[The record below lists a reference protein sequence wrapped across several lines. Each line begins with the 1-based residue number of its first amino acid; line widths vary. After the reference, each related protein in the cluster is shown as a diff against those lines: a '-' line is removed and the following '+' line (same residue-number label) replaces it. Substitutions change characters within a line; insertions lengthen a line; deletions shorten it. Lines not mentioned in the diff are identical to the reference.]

1 MKGLKNYKGERDL
14 SDNKMH
20 LVEDSELLIQ
30 QLQNFLHINEGDC
43 PWDIRHGLSRRILYS
58 TNDDA
63 IKSEI
68 RNKVIEYYGDR
79 VLNVTDMTVNYE
91 DKKII
96 FTGKISTIYGEYEIG
111 GARWYLERYKI

>member
-30 QLQNFLHINEGDC
+30 QLKNFLHINEGDC
-43 PWDIRHGLSRRILYS
+43 PWDIRHGLSRKILYS

-68 RNKVIEYYGDR
+68 RNKIIEYYGDR
-79 VLNVTDMTVNYE
+79 VLNVTDMVVNYE

-111 GARWYLERYKI
+111 GAR